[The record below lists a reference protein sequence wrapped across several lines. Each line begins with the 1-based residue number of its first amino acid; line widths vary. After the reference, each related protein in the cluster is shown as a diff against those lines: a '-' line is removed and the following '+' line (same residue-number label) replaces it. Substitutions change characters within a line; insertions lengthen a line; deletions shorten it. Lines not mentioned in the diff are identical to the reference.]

1 VAFERPCTAHG
12 LFLTSHKLPPCT
24 RQADSL
30 HFFPLPR
37 WYPLTLPGDHE
48 EVYEDGAG
56 AVKSGEL
63 APALL
68 MCVQLVAMDEMV
80 PVPVS
85 LLSWHS
91 FPSGLLVVFE
101 KPFLIE
107 VHLRLHFRN

>member
-1 VAFERPCTAHG
+1 MRSSFTFTCVYRF
-12 LFLTSHKLPPCT
+12 PPCT

-80 PVPVS
+80 PVPVG
-85 LLSWHS
+85 LLLWRSI
-91 FPSGLLVVFE
+91 PSRFLVVFV
-101 KPFLIE
+101 KPFFIE
-107 VHLRLHFRN
+107 IHLRLLFRN